1 MAYKN
6 HGYCILKHEFCRAY
20 DEFVAAAEVPTK
32 THFFQKPTFP
42 LKNTFSSTFSS
53 TSFSAFSLFSLW
65 EQQLVPSLRLYQ
77 GPVTLDSLGT
87 IVRSLGGDLKYM
99 KDDEIEE
106 MTAITVNEFRFGA
119 FDM

>member
-1 MAYKN
+1 M
-6 HGYCILKHEFCRAY
+6 
-20 DEFVAAAEVPTK
+20 
-32 THFFQKPTFP
+32 
-42 LKNTFSSTFSS
+42 
-53 TSFSAFSLFSLW
+53 
-65 EQQLVPSLRLYQ
+65 
-77 GPVTLDSLGT
+77 TLDSLGT